1 MKTYVFT
8 MPFSGRQ
15 TVWLEA
21 ESEEEAWEMVHG
33 GEWDNSDDQTFNSH
47 NLDAELID
55 VEDDEEDED
64 EIEGSE

>member
-21 ESEEEAWEMVHG
+21 ESEEEAWVMVHN
-33 GEWDNSDDQTFNSH
+33 GEWDNSEEETFNSH

-55 VEDDEEDED
+55 VEEIPEEQET
-64 EIEGSE
+64 

>member
-21 ESEEEAWEMVHG
+21 ESEEEAWELVHG
-33 GEWDNSDDQTFNSH
+33 GEWDNSDEQTFNSH
-47 NLDAELID
+47 NLDAELLD
-55 VEDDEEDED
+55 VEEHEEQET
-64 EIEGSE
+64 

>member
-1 MKTYVFT
+1 MKTYTFI
-8 MPFSGRQ
+8 MPFSGTQ

-21 ESEEEAWEMVHG
+21 ESEGEARDMVRNG
-33 GEWDNSDDQTFNSH
+33 DWDNSDEQTFNSH

-55 VEDDEEDED
+55 VEEHEEDED

>member
-1 MKTYVFT
+1 MKTYTFT

-21 ESEEEAWEMVHG
+21 ESEEEAWVMVHG
-33 GEWDNSDDQTFNSH
+33 GEWDNSDEQTFNSH
-47 NLDAELID
+47 NLDAELIQ